1 MDNIILPNEPFG
13 ATVVEQLPP
22 YVVYVKLN
30 DVSFI
35 TAVNSS
41 AFLTDITGWIEI
53 DRGYGGRFGHAQ
65 VNYFK
70 KPIRTDGG
78 AYRYKLVDG
87 VPVECT
93 PEEIAEQ
100 EEANVST
107 SALTQEERIATLEEE
122 NAMLM
127 ECLLEMSAVVYA

>member
-1 MDNIILPNEPFG
+1 MESAQN
-13 ATVVEQLPP
+13 P
-22 YVVYVKLN
+22 YIVYVKTN
-30 DVSFI
+30 SDRFI
-35 TAVNSS
+35 MAVDSS
-41 AFLTDITGWIEI
+41 AFLSDTADWTEI
-53 DRGYGGRFGHAQ
+53 DSGYGYKHLHAQ
-65 VNYFK
+65 RNYLEK
-70 KPIRTDGG
+70 HIVTDDG

-87 VPVECT
+87 KPVECT

-107 SALTQEERIATLEEE
+107 STPTQEERIAELEEE

>member
-1 MDNIILPNEPFG
+1 MKFTQN
-13 ATVVEQLPP
+13 P
-22 YVVYVKLN
+22 YIVYVKTN
-30 DVSFI
+30 FNGYI

-41 AFLTDITGWIEI
+41 AFLTDTADWMEI
-53 DRGYGGRFGHAQ
+53 DSGYGDKYHHAQ
-65 VNYFK
+65 GNYF
-70 KPIRTDGG
+70 PESIITDGG

-107 SALTQEERIATLEEE
+107 STPTQEERIAELEEE